1 MHEETSMFKSIRT
14 KILAWMLML
23 ALGAQLLVFGVPMA
37 QWRSEQIDYYNAGAA
52 AYQQGD
58 TQSAVELLDRSLN
71 AYQSWQRASWMER
84 FVYPRANTE
93 LAARASFLK
102 GMALIRAQQAEPAVA
117 ALLLSLRLN
126 PGTGNAYYADDQAR
140 LRELSL
146 IAKYNLEL
154 LFNQRP
160 DLAYSQGAGRRQS
173 DGDQEG
179 QRVPG
184 QNPGNMP
191 GPGNRDDL

>member
-1 MHEETSMFKSIRT
+1 MFKR
-14 KILAWMLML
+14 KILVWVLML
-23 ALGAQLLVFGVPMA
+23 AFGTQLLVLGVPMA
-37 QWRSEQIDYYNAGAA
+37 QWRSEQIDFYNAGLS
-52 AYQQGD
+52 AYEQGD
-58 TQSAVELLDRSLN
+58 TQSAVELFDRSLN
-71 AYQSWQRASWMER
+71 VYQRRQRDSWIER
-84 FVYPRANTE
+84 FVYPRVNTE

-126 PGTGNAYYADDQAR
+126 PGGGSAYYASDQAR
-140 LRELSL
+140 LRDLSL
-146 IAKYNLEL
+146 SAKYNLEL

-173 DGDQEG
+173 EGNQDG

-191 GPGNRDDL
+191 GPGSRDDL